1 MKKVKELMTIKT
13 TEYVFVLLIIRQ
25 SAVQPEIVLRNQ
37 HELLHVSEKIFTVT
51 HPVTDG

>member
-1 MKKVKELMTIKT
+1 MTIKT
-13 TEYVFVLLIIRQ
+13 TEYVFVLLIRQ